1 MTQPKRKHHRLRDYD
16 YSRTGVY
23 FLTIC
28 TRNRA
33 PILSEIVGRGLAPAG
48 VRLLLAGR
56 IAAEE
61 LENRSKR
68 FPRVRIEASVIM
80 PNHMNLL
87 LSLRAAGASPR
98 PTDGKDF
105 GIVDVMRVFKSLTT
119 RRWNQWNG
127 TQGRPL
133 WQASYHD
140 HIIRDDHD
148 FLNHWSYLNNN
159 PARWAE
165 DEYYV

>member
-1 MTQPKRKHHRLRDYD
+1 MGTGPELPNRRHPRLRDYD
-16 YSRTGVY
+16 YSRNGVY

-61 LENRSKR
+61 LENLSKR

-98 PTDGKDF
+98 PT
-105 GIVDVMRVFKSLTT
+105 ISLKMGA
-119 RRWNQWNG
+119 R
-127 TQGRPL
+127 
-133 WQASYHD
+133 
-140 HIIRDDHD
+140 
-148 FLNHWSYLNNN
+148 FLVQMVRKYTPFRL
-159 PARWAE
+159 
-165 DEYYV
+165 